1 MIAQVVLNGFITG
14 LTLALPAIAL
24 TLSYSIL
31 KFANF
36 AVGSMLTLGAY
47 FAFVLNV
54 MLSAP
59 LLVAAVGA
67 CVLLAATLIATDHL
81 VFSKLRDRTA
91 ITLLVASIG
100 VSFVLENLARL
111 IFGNTSH
118 NFDVAVI
125 GGYQQWNLRFN
136 AEQAYTAVTAFAAMI
151 GVYVLL
157 SHTRLGRSMKA
168 VADNPTLAAVRGIS
182 RESVIR
188 ATWAVNGL
196 LLGASGVLVGLERGI
211 DPQLGWSYLVSVFA
225 AAILGGLGSP
235 VGAVLGA
242 VTIGV
247 VQELSTLVISPNYRE
262 ATGFFTIAFIL
273 LLRPQGLIGTVR
285 LRK

>member
-1 MIAQVVLNGFITG
+1 MIAQVILNGFITG

-36 AVGSMLTLGAY
+36 AIGAMLTAGAY
-47 FAFVLNV
+47 FAYMLNV
-54 MLSAP
+54 TLHIP
-59 LLVAAVGA
+59 LLFAAIGA
-67 CVLLAATLIATDHL
+67 CVLLAMTLIATDRL
-81 VFSKLRDRTA
+81 VFAKLRDRTA

-100 VSFVLENLARL
+100 VSFVLENIARL
-111 IFGNTSH
+111 IFGNTSY

-136 AEQAYTAVTAFAAMI
+136 AEQAYTAITAFAAMV

-168 VADNPTLAAVRGIS
+168 VADNPALAAVRGIS
-182 RESVIR
+182 REAVIR

-196 LLGASGVLVGLERGI
+196 LIGAAGVLVGLERGI
-211 DPQLGWSYLVSVFA
+211 DPLLGWSYLVSVFA

-242 VTIGV
+242 VTIGI

-262 ATGFFTIAFIL
+262 ATGFVTIAFIL
-273 LLRPQGLIGTVR
+273 LLRPQGLLGTVR

>member
-14 LTLALPAIAL
+14 LTLALPAMAL
-24 TLSYSIL
+24 TLTYSIL

-36 AVGSMLTLGAY
+36 AIGAMLTLGAY
-47 FAFVLNV
+47 FALVLNS
-54 MLSAP
+54 MLPIP
-59 LLVAAVGA
+59 LLPAAMLA
-67 CVLLAATLIATDHL
+67 CACLSLTLIATDWL
-81 VFSKLRDRTA
+81 VFSRLRERTA

-100 VSFVLENLARL
+100 VSFMMENSARL
-111 IFGNTSH
+111 IFGNSSQ
-118 NFDVAVI
+118 NYDVAVI

-136 AEQAYTAVTAFAAMI
+136 AEQGYTAVTALVAMI
-151 GVYVLL
+151 SVYFILTQ
-157 SHTRLGRSMKA
+157 TRLGRSMRA
-168 VADNPTLAAVRGIS
+168 VSDNAMLAAVRGIS

-188 ATWAVNGL
+188 QTWALNGIL
-196 LLGASGVLVGLERGI
+196 IGAAGVLVGLERGI

-242 VTIGV
+242 IIIGV

-262 ATGFFTIAFIL
+262 ATGFFTIALIL
-273 LLRPQGLIGTVR
+273 LLRPQGLLGTVR
-285 LRK
+285 LKK

>member
-1 MIAQVVLNGFITG
+1 MIAQVILNGFITG

-36 AVGSMLTLGAY
+36 AIGAMLTLGAY
-47 FAFVLNV
+47 FALTLNV
-54 MLSAP
+54 MLHVP
-59 LLVAAVGA
+59 LLFAAIGA
-67 CVLLAATLIATDHL
+67 CALLSMTLIATDRL
-81 VFSKLRDRTA
+81 VFAKLRDRTA

-100 VSFVLENLARL
+100 VSFVLENIARL
-111 IFGNTSH
+111 IFGNTSY
-118 NFDVAVI
+118 NFDAAVI
-125 GGYQQWNLRFN
+125 GGYQRWNLRFN

-151 GVYVLL
+151 AVYILL

-168 VADNPTLAAVRGIS
+168 VADNPALAAVRGID
-182 RESVIR
+182 REAVIR
-188 ATWAVNGL
+188 ATWAVNGV
-196 LLGASGVLVGLERGI
+196 LLGAAGVLVGLERGI
-211 DPQLGWSYLVSVFA
+211 DPLLGWSYLVSVFA

-242 VTIGV
+242 VTIGI

-262 ATGFFTIAFIL
+262 ATGFVTIAFIL
-273 LLRPQGLIGTVR
+273 LLRPQGLLGTVR

>member
-1 MIAQVVLNGFITG
+1 MIAQVILNGFITG

-36 AVGSMLTLGAY
+36 AIGAMLTLGAY
-47 FAFVLNV
+47 FALTLNV
-54 MLSAP
+54 MLHVP
-59 LLVAAVGA
+59 LLFAAIGA
-67 CVLLAATLIATDHL
+67 CALLAMTLIATDRL
-81 VFSKLRDRTA
+81 VFAKLRDRTA

-100 VSFVLENLARL
+100 VSFVLENIARL
-111 IFGNTSH
+111 IFGNSSY

-125 GGYQQWNLRFN
+125 GGYQRWNLRFN
-136 AEQAYTAVTAFAAMI
+136 AEQAYTAITAFAAMI
-151 GVYVLL
+151 AVYILL

-168 VADNPTLAAVRGIS
+168 VADNPALAAVRGID
-182 RESVIR
+182 REAVIR
-188 ATWAVNGL
+188 ATWAVNGV
-196 LLGASGVLVGLERGI
+196 LLGAAGVLVGLERGI
-211 DPQLGWSYLVSVFA
+211 DPLLGWSYLVSVFA

-242 VTIGV
+242 VTIGI

-262 ATGFFTIAFIL
+262 ATGFVTIAFIL
-273 LLRPQGLIGTVR
+273 LLRPQGLLGTVR

>member
-1 MIAQVVLNGFITG
+1 MIAQVILNGFITG

-36 AVGSMLTLGAY
+36 AIGSMLTLGAY

-54 MLSAP
+54 MLALP
-59 LLVAAVGA
+59 LIVAAIGA
-67 CVLLAATLIATDHL
+67 CILLSATLIATDHL
-81 VFSKLRDRTA
+81 VFSRLRDRTA

-111 IFGNTSH
+111 VFGNMSQ

-125 GGYQQWNLRFN
+125 GGYQQWDLRFN
-136 AEQAYTAVTAFAAMI
+136 AEQGYTAATAFVAMI
-151 GVYVLL
+151 AVYVLL

-182 RESVIR
+182 REAVIR
-188 ATWAVNGL
+188 STWAVNGI

-242 VTIGV
+242 VTIGI

-262 ATGFFTIAFIL
+262 ATGFCTIAFIL
-273 LLRPQGLIGTVR
+273 LLRPQGLMGTVR